1 MILQP
6 AAATGAGISARF
18 RWNKALVGPKDGSN
32 LTFSTPETFLQVE
45 ATAIRVYRNG
55 VLLEMGTG
63 ADYTIDESGGPGTG
77 WDTIVLEACPPRD
90 WEKLTA
96 DYVAA

>member
-6 AAATGAGISARF
+6 AAAAGAGISGRY
-18 RWNKALVGPKDGSN
+18 RWNIPLLGDKNGANLVYH
-32 LTFSTPETFLQVE
+32 TPEPFLQTQ
-45 ATAIRVYRNG
+45 ATAIRVQRNG
-55 VLLEMGTG
+55 VRLELGVD
-63 ADYTIDESGGPGTG
+63 ADYVISESGGPGTG
-77 WDTIVLEACPPRD
+77 WDTVTLNAFPPRD